1 MYRIDKGK
9 CEDCGYCNY
18 VCPFQSLIHN
28 IEEKAWEID
37 REKCKEC
44 GQCYDACITK
54 AVLCDD
60 DQKRVETIFINDNC
74 IGCSLCKR
82 ACPADAISGVIKQK
96 FNIDEKLCIK
106 CGFCLTKCKK
116 EAITATYRNVH
127 GGEL

>member
-9 CEDCGYCNY
+9 CADCGYCNY

-82 ACPADAISGVIKQK
+82 ACPADAIPASSNK
-96 FNIDEKLCIK
+96 NSTS
-106 CGFCLTKCKK
+106 TKNC
-116 EAITATYRNVH
+116 ASSAAFA
-127 GGEL
+127 

>member
-1 MYRIDKGK
+1 MYRIDKDK
-9 CEDCGYCNY
+9 CADCGYCNY

-60 DQKRVETIFINDNC
+60 DQKRVETIFIGDNC
-74 IGCSLCKR
+74 IVQ
-82 ACPADAISGVIKQK
+82 ACVSCGRDFRRHQTKIQHRRKIVHQVRLLS
-96 FNIDEKLCIK
+96 DEM
-106 CGFCLTKCKK
+106 
-116 EAITATYRNVH
+116 
-127 GGEL
+127 

>member
-1 MYRIDKGK
+1 MYRIDKDK
-9 CEDCGYCNY
+9 CADCGYCNY

-60 DQKRVETIFINDNC
+60 DQKRVETIFIGDNC

-116 EAITATYRNVH
+116 KR
-127 GGEL
+127 